1 MPKIAVPS
9 TAVLT
14 LALTCAVPVLGG
26 GSVAAGHTRGG
37 GPHGSCAERF
47 DQAQRQDMESFRD
60 YDAEAFR
67 DVHHPDATSVFAV
80 GEVAI
85 GRDAIMEALAPY
97 FEAKVAKWSWTEI
110 TRTVQGCRTGVII
123 YRTLIERPGLARH
136 AINTVTYTYQQG
148 RWLVI
153 SDQGTEVSAPAAG

>member
-1 MPKIAVPS
+1 MRQLAVYCAAALTAALTTAVPIVEKIS
-9 TAVLT
+9 
-14 LALTCAVPVLGG
+14 
-26 GSVAAGHTRGG
+26 AGAEGETSRHR
-37 GPHGSCAERF
+37 SCDQKF

-67 DVHHPDATSVFAV
+67 EVHHPDAVSVFAV

-97 FEAKVAKWSWTEI
+97 FEARVARWSWTEI
-110 TRTVQGCRTGVII
+110 TRSVEGCRTGVIV
-123 YRTLIERPGLARH
+123 YRTLIERPGLSRH
-136 AINTVTYTYQQG
+136 AINTVTYTFDRG

-153 SDQGTEVSAPAAG
+153 SDQGTEVSPPTSG

>member
-1 MPKIAVPS
+1 MRALAVGFAAALTAALTTAVPTVEGMS
-9 TAVLT
+9 AAT
-14 LALTCAVPVLGG
+14 GG
-26 GSVAAGHTRGG
+26 EGSRHR
-37 GPHGSCAERF
+37 SCDERF

-97 FEAKVAKWSWTEI
+97 FEAQTSTWSWTEI
-110 TRTVQGCRTGVII
+110 TRSVQGCRTGVIV
-123 YRTLIERPGLARH
+123 YRTLIERPGFSRH
-136 AINTVTYTYQQG
+136 AINTVTYTYEHG
-148 RWLVI
+148 RFLAI
-153 SDQGTEVSAPAAG
+153 SDQGTEVAAPAE

>member
-1 MPKIAVPS
+1 MREVVVSCAAALTAALTTAVPI
-9 TAVLT
+9 V
-14 LALTCAVPVLGG
+14 GG
-26 GSVAAGHTRGG
+26 VSAPTGGEGSR
-37 GPHGSCAERF
+37 HGSCHERF

-67 DVHHPDATSVFAV
+67 EVHHPNAVSVFAV

-110 TRTVQGCRTGVII
+110 TRSVQGCRTGVIV
-123 YRTLIERPGLARH
+123 YRTLVERPGLSRH
-136 AINTVTYTYQQG
+136 AINTVTYTFDRG

-153 SDQGTEVSAPAAG
+153 SDREPR